1 MVAAGERV
9 KVGCVWCACT
19 LGTRSCRGVAG
30 NPGAGGGVCI
40 ELGAGGGGNVGL
52 QTLDTADT
60 VDIMDTL
67 DTVDTMDIMD
77 TVPVFHAPTAVSPA
91 TPPSSM
97 RVQCAAKL
105 IDCARSSE

>member
-1 MVAAGERV
+1 MD
-9 KVGCVWCACT
+9 T
-19 LGTRSCRGVAG
+19 L
-30 NPGAGGGVCI
+30 
-40 ELGAGGGGNVGL
+40 
-52 QTLDTADT
+52 DT

-77 TVPVFHAPTAVSPA
+77 TVPVFHAPTAVSTA
-91 TPPSSM
+91 T

>member
-1 MVAAGERV
+1 MD
-9 KVGCVWCACT
+9 T
-19 LGTRSCRGVAG
+19 L
-30 NPGAGGGVCI
+30 
-40 ELGAGGGGNVGL
+40 
-52 QTLDTADT
+52 DT

-105 IDCARSSE
+105 IDCARSSEYSVSSPASVSPLCHPAEIMSKMYLHTLYI

>member
-1 MVAAGERV
+1 
-9 KVGCVWCACT
+9 
-19 LGTRSCRGVAG
+19 
-30 NPGAGGGVCI
+30 
-40 ELGAGGGGNVGL
+40 
-52 QTLDTADT
+52 
-60 VDIMDTL
+60 MDTL
-67 DTVDTMDIMD
+67 DTVDVMDTMDIMD